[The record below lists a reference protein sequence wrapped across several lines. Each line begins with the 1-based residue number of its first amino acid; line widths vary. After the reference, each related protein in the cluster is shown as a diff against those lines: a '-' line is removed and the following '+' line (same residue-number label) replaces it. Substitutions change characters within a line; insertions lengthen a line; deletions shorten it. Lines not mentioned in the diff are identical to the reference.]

1 MSTNP
6 SSNPSSEI
14 SGASVP
20 TPGTLSTGANGAGR
34 SHAGMSAPS
43 ARAEHEIR
51 ARSIAKYATRAAR
64 YDRTAGPTTPI
75 RRRTI
80 EALRLQPGQS
90 VLDVGCGTGLSL
102 PLLLERVG
110 PQGRVYGCDQS
121 PDMLRQAEARA
132 AQAGWLNV
140 WVFETAAQ
148 DLHLPEPVDAMLFH
162 YAHDILRSTVA
173 LDALLA
179 QARPGAMV
187 AVAGIKYFSG
197 LLRPLNPWVYW
208 KNSGYNGAP
217 GELQSPWDRLAP
229 RLQDW
234 SMTESQ
240 WGMGYI
246 GVGRVPG

>member
-6 SSNPSSEI
+6 APNPSSEN
-14 SGASVP
+14 S
-20 TPGTLSTGANGAGR
+20 
-34 SHAGMSAPS
+34 S
-43 ARAEHEIR
+43 ARPTQAEHEIR
-51 ARSIAKYATRAAR
+51 ARSIAKYATRAAG
-64 YDRTAGPTTPI
+64 YDRTTGPTTPI
-75 RRRTI
+75 RRQTI
-80 EALRLQPGQS
+80 EALGLRPGQA

-110 PQGRVYGCDQS
+110 LQGRVYGCDQS
-121 PDMLRQAEARA
+121 PDMLRQAQARTT
-132 AQAGWLNV
+132 QAGWPNV
-140 WVFETAAQ
+140 RLFETAAQ
-148 DLHLPEPVDAMLFH
+148 ELHLPEPVDALLFH

-197 LLRPLNPWVYW
+197 WLRPLNPWVYW

-217 GELQSPWDRLAP
+217 GDLHSPWDRLAP
-229 RLQDW
+229 RLRNW
-234 SMTESQ
+234 SMTETQ

-246 GVGRVPG
+246 GVGHVPG